1 MDERD
6 PTTSP
11 ETGAEGGT
19 LGGTGE
25 RAESAGRGT
34 DPNASPQVGRPEGG
48 SSTDDPRNAERYGP

>member
-1 MDERD
+1 MDDQRQGR
-6 PTTSP
+6 P
-11 ETGAEGGT
+11 EEPAEAAGT

-34 DPNASPQVGRPEGG
+34 DPHASPQVGRPEGG